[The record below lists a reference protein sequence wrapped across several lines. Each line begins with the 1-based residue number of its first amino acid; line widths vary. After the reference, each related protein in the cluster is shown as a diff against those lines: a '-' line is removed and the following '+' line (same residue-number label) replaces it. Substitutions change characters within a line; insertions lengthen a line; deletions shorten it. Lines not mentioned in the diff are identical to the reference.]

1 MAEAEK
7 RLQTMDSVLKSS
19 SQEIT
24 VLKEEKEQLS
34 ATLTASKESLAD
46 AVKASK
52 EEGCNEATAVYE
64 VQFAKLGNML
74 FEHGWTSALQVT
86 NVPMESE
93 LKNTPYPRPDAVEK
107 PSGETAEGVGTE
119 NPPTVE

>member
-1 MAEAEK
+1 
-7 RLQTMDSVLKSS
+7 MDSVLKSS

-93 LKNTPYPRPDAVEK
+93 LKKNTPYPRPDAVEK

-119 NPPTVE
+119 SPPTVE